1 MGRKRVKEKE
11 KKRRSENVSLRRHQL
26 TPARYIFLAA
36 SPCVFCTRHLIDK
49 QTVRRFL
56 IHTWQVYRLVQT
68 VLALPRRLTLD
79 TPSSTITPSAA
90 SSTFF
95 LACVVGLQLEF
106 IFGHSTC
113 RQPTILSFTVAI
125 RVSYTD
131 IVYVT
136 RYKLVFVQYDSNDSS
151 IDNFVVGESSR
162 PFPLSLGPVFT
173 FRDRAVL
180 VFYYLL
186 EYTCTYDTSKCE
198 FLSSTSLPFESDGTR
213 TLEATAINNEIPGRQ
228 ATSGQLEASTLSVRV
243 FYQFASAVP
252 RSLHLDFPLT

>member
-1 MGRKRVKEKE
+1 M
-11 KKRRSENVSLRRHQL
+11 
-26 TPARYIFLAA
+26 
-36 SPCVFCTRHLIDK
+36 
-49 QTVRRFL
+49 
-56 IHTWQVYRLVQT
+56 
-68 VLALPRRLTLD
+68 
-79 TPSSTITPSAA
+79 
-90 SSTFF
+90 
-95 LACVVGLQLEF
+95 
-106 IFGHSTC
+106 
-113 RQPTILSFTVAI
+113 SFTVAI

-243 FYQFASAVP
+243 FYQFAGTIPCCICVVLLLTRSTKQCHAAAIRVNP
-252 RSLHLDFPLT
+252 SQNNTSKYEPSHSLHSNK